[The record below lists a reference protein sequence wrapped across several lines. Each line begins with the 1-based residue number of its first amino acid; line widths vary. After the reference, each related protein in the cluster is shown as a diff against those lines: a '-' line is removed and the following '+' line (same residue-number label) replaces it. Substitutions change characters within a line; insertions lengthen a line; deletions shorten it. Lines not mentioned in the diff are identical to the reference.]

1 MAHAECFERF
11 TLYLQAPC
19 DRNPLINLTGTP
31 PVYPLDF
38 RSQDVHRLRVYLRLP
53 LMPEHALQVD
63 TEPVVGSDPR
73 WELVERIVASPSFVR
88 SPRLCSL
95 LMHLCELALAGKS
108 GEINEQNIGEALFE
122 RARNYDPSIDGIVR
136 SHASRLRQRL
146 EQYFNEEGAH
156 ETIRLTIPKGGYTP
170 LFEVHSQPLLQ
181 SESVLAPAPPDSI
194 EEVSDVR
201 TSPVI
206 ANTYRRLFWATSIAL
221 SAACS
226 FIVFLLVHAHSAQSS
241 SGSVTKHPLWSMLFG
256 ADHSTLIVASDT
268 GLTSLETFTG
278 SNVSLAEYL
287 SGDYRTHATPLTGTT
302 PEIAEKI
309 ASRRYTSIVDLDI
322 VTKLFQ
328 IPGVPINRMQLR
340 YARDLR
346 PNDLKDEPVILL
358 GSAEGTPWV
367 ELFQDKMNFVFVHD
381 HQNHRF
387 VVLNRVPH
395 GNEQARYEADLTGP
409 VHRVYGVI
417 ALRPNMKGSGDVLVL
432 EGTSMAGTE
441 SAADFVFDDSR
452 LLPFLATIKQKN
464 GSLPYFELLLKSNNM
479 NGSASGSEILSYRTT
494 AR

>member
-19 DRNPLINLTGTP
+19 DRNPLIDLTGTP
-31 PVYPLDF
+31 LVYPLDF

-73 WELVERIVASPSFVR
+73 WELVERIVASPSFIR

-95 LMHLCELALAGKS
+95 LMHLCELALAGRS
-108 GEINEQNIGEALFE
+108 GEINEQSIGEALFE

-170 LFEVHSQPLLQ
+170 LFEAHSQPLLQ
-181 SESVLAPAPPDSI
+181 SESVLSPAPPDSI

-221 SAACS
+221 IAACS

-241 SGSVTKHPLWSMLFG
+241 PGSVTKHPLWSMLFG

-287 SGDYRTHATPLTGTT
+287 SGDYRTHTTPLTGTT

-309 ASRRYTSIVDLDI
+309 ASRRYT
-322 VTKLFQ
+322 
-328 IPGVPINRMQLR
+328 
-340 YARDLR
+340 
-346 PNDLKDEPVILL
+346 
-358 GSAEGTPWV
+358 
-367 ELFQDKMNFVFVHD
+367 
-381 HQNHRF
+381 
-387 VVLNRVPH
+387 
-395 GNEQARYEADLTGP
+395 
-409 VHRVYGVI
+409 
-417 ALRPNMKGSGDVLVL
+417 
-432 EGTSMAGTE
+432 
-441 SAADFVFDDSR
+441 
-452 LLPFLATIKQKN
+452 
-464 GSLPYFELLLKSNNM
+464 
-479 NGSASGSEILSYRTT
+479 
-494 AR
+494 

>member
-1 MAHAECFERF
+1 
-11 TLYLQAPC
+11 
-19 DRNPLINLTGTP
+19 
-31 PVYPLDF
+31 
-38 RSQDVHRLRVYLRLP
+38 
-53 LMPEHALQVD
+53 MPEHALQVD
-63 TEPVVGSDPR
+63 TESVVGSDPR
-73 WELVERIVASPSFVR
+73 WELVERIVASPSFIR
-88 SPRLCSL
+88 SPRLYSL
-95 LMHLCELALAGKS
+95 LMHLCELALAGRS
-108 GEINEQNIGEALFE
+108 HEINEQSIGEALFE

-170 LFEVHSQPLLQ
+170 LFEAHSQPLSQ
-181 SESVLAPAPPDSI
+181 SESVVPSPQPASVEDLPDTRTRAP
-194 EEVSDVR
+194 V
-201 TSPVI
+201 
-206 ANTYRRLFWATSIAL
+206 ANAYLRLFWATGIAL
-221 SAACS
+221 IAACG
-226 FIVFLLVHAHSAQSS
+226 FIGFLLVHAHSVQSS
-241 SGSVTKHPLWSMLFG
+241 PGSVAKHPLWSMLFG

-278 SNVSLAEYL
+278 KNVSLAEYL

-302 PEIAEKI
+302 PEVAEKI
-309 ASRRYTSIVDLDI
+309 SSRRYTSIVDLDI

-328 IPGVPINRMQLR
+328 IPGVPINHMQLR

-367 ELFQDKMNFVFVHD
+367 ELFEDKMNFVFVHD
-381 HQNHRF
+381 HLNHRF
-387 VVLNRVPH
+387 VVLNRLPH
-395 GNEQARYEADLTGP
+395 SNERTRYEADLTGP

-464 GSLPYFELLLKSNNM
+464 GSLPYFELLLQSNNM